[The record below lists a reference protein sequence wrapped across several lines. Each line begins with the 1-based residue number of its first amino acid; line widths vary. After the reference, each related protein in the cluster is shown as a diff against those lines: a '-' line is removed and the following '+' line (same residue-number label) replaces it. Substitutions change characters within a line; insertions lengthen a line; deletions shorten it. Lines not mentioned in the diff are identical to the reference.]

1 MNKIIA
7 ERQCRYM
14 KIYKEKNGEE
24 LGKTAASCGA
34 AAIKRAIGQK
44 GYARIVLATGA
55 SQFSMLE
62 NLVKM
67 DIPWDKVTMF
77 HLDEYCDLPMTHKA
91 SFRKYL
97 KERFVDLA
105 HPQKAYFID
114 GEGDVENKIKALT
127 VALREEP
134 IDVAF
139 IGIGENS
146 HIAFN
151 DPPADFETRE
161 AYIVV
166 NLDNDCKRQQV
177 NEGWFASLDE
187 VPSRAISMTV
197 YQIMQSG
204 TIVCTVPGIR
214 KAKAVKATLEAKEV
228 TPLVPASILRQH
240 QDCCLILDEDSASL
254 TSV

>member
-1 MNKIIA
+1 
-7 ERQCRYM
+7 M
-14 KIYKEKNGEE
+14 KIYKEKNAEE

-34 AAIKRAIGQK
+34 AAVKRAIGQK
-44 GYARIVLATGA
+44 GYARIILATGA

-97 KERFVDLA
+97 QERFVDLV
-105 HPQKAYFID
+105 HPQRVYFID
-114 GEGDVENKIKALT
+114 GEGAVDKKIKTLT
-127 VALREEP
+127 AALREEP

-151 DPPADFETRE
+151 DPPADFKTQE

-166 NLDNDCKRQQV
+166 NLDDDCKRQQV
-177 NEGWFASLDE
+177 NEGWFASLDK

-197 YQIMQSG
+197 HQLMQSK

-214 KAKAVKATLEAKEV
+214 KAKAVKATLEAKEA

-240 QDCCLILDEDSASL
+240 KDCHMILDEDSASL

>member
-1 MNKIIA
+1 MN
-7 ERQCRYM
+7 
-14 KIYKEKNGEE
+14 IYKEKNEEE

-34 AAIKRAIGQK
+34 AVIKRAIGQK
-44 GYARIVLATGA
+44 GYARIILATGA

-77 HLDEYCDLPMTHKA
+77 HLDEYCDLLMTHKA
-91 SFRKYL
+91 SFRRYL
-97 KERFVDLA
+97 KERFVDLV
-105 HPQKAYFID
+105 HPQRAYFID

-139 IGIGENS
+139 IGIGENG

-151 DPPADFETRE
+151 DPPADFDTKE

-166 NLDNDCKRQQV
+166 NLDDDCKRQQV
-177 NEGWFASLDE
+177 NEGWFPAIGD
-187 VPSRAISMTV
+187 VPSRAVSMTV
-197 YQIMQSG
+197 HQIMQSK
-204 TIVCTVPGIR
+204 TIVCTVPGIC
-214 KAKAVKATLEAKEV
+214 KARAVKATLEAKEA
-228 TPLVPASILRQH
+228 TPLVPASILKQH
-240 QDCCLILDEDSASL
+240 KDCQLILDEESASL
-254 TSV
+254 ISI